1 MATPL
6 LICRITDSWKSE
18 VMPMQYGLKIA
29 SERGAMAKF
38 YNNKIEE
45 KATNHSNGISPNLLS

>member
-1 MATPL
+1 
-6 LICRITDSWKSE
+6 
-18 VMPMQYGLKIA
+18 MPMQYGLKIA